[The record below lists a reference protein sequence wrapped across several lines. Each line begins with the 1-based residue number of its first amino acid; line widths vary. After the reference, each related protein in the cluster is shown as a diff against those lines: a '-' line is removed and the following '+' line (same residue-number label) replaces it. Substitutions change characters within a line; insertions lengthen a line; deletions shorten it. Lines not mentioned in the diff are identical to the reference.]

1 MSFSASPHDDSALRT
16 MQPSHGKMNKE
27 KKNGQRKGWF
37 MTDFVILNEKG
48 QADEKMLMFNNAQ
61 FMTGQEIK
69 EPIRL
74 WSAAA

>member
-1 MSFSASPHDDSALRT
+1 
-16 MQPSHGKMNKE
+16 
-27 KKNGQRKGWF
+27 